1 MSMKKRVQ
9 VVFLSMMVFTVLTL
23 CGIIMAQVTPALAD
37 ERADAQQ
44 LVENAKFTFQN
55 LLTDSNMGVLR
66 DLMKDAKGVFIIPQL
81 LRGAYVIGLS
91 GGNGV
96 LLTKDGGNK
105 WNGPA
110 FYTIGG
116 ASIGLQIGGEAS
128 EVVLVIMTQR
138 GVNAFLANT
147 LKFGADAN
155 VAVGPVGM
163 GISAQTANLSGD
175 ILSFSRSKG
184 LYGGV
189 SLQGAVVATRDGL
202 NRAYYKE
209 KIESPADILI
219 NSNVSNPQAAGLLE
233 EVAKSARK

>member
-1 MSMKKRVQ
+1 MEKRIQ
-9 VVFLSMMVFTVLTL
+9 TLLPTSVLTIL
-23 CGIIMAQVTPALAD
+23 VFCMIISLPAASAFAD
-37 ERADAQQ
+37 EKGDAQQ
-44 LVENAKFTFQN
+44 LVENARFTFQN
-55 LLTDSNMGVLR
+55 LMADSNMGVMR
-66 DLMKDAKGVFIIPQL
+66 ELMKDAKGVFIIPQL

-96 LLTKDGGNK
+96 LVTRDGGNK

-128 EVVLVIMTQR
+128 EVVLVVMTER
-138 GVNAFLANT
+138 GINAFLANT

-163 GISAQTANLSGD
+163 GIAAQTANLSGD

-189 SLQGAVVATRDGL
+189 SLQGAIVATRDGL

-209 KIESPADILI
+209 KINSPADILI
-219 NSNVSNPQAAGLLE
+219 NSKVTNPQAAGLLE
-233 EVAKSARK
+233 EVAKATRK

>member
-1 MSMKKRVQ
+1 MKRRLQFFFQSM
-9 VVFLSMMVFTVLTL
+9 TVLTALTL
-23 CGIIMAQVTPALAD
+23 CGIAFLQTTPAFAD

-44 LVENAKFTFQN
+44 LVENAKFTFHN
-55 LLTDSNMGVLR
+55 LITDSNMGVMR

-96 LLTKDGGNK
+96 LITKDGGNK

-138 GVNAFLANT
+138 GVNAFLANA

-155 VAVGPVGM
+155 IAVGPVGM
-163 GISAQTANLSGD
+163 GISAQTANLSAD

-202 NRAYYKE
+202 NQVYYKE
-209 KIESPADILI
+209 KINNPADILI
-219 NSNVSNPQAAGLLE
+219 SAKVTNPQAAGLLE
-233 EVAKSARK
+233 EVAKAARK

>member
-1 MSMKKRVQ
+1 MKKKLQ
-9 VVFLSMMVFTVLTL
+9 GVFLSMTVFTVLTL
-23 CGIIMAQVTPALAD
+23 CGIIFAQVTPALAD

-44 LVENAKFTFQN
+44 LVENAKFTLQN
-55 LLTDSNMGVLR
+55 LLADSNMGVLR
-66 DLMKDAKGVFIIPQL
+66 DLMKEAKGVFIIPQL

-96 LLTKDGGNK
+96 LLTKDRGNK

-110 FYTIGG
+110 FYSIGG

-128 EVVLVIMTQR
+128 EVVLVIMTER

-163 GISAQTANLSGD
+163 GISAQSANLSGD

>member
-1 MSMKKRVQ
+1 MKKR
-9 VVFLSMMVFTVLTL
+9 LRTLLPTSVLNILLL
-23 CGIIMAQVTPALAD
+23 CTIISLPVAPAFAD
-37 ERADAQQ
+37 EKGDAQQ

-55 LLTDSNMGVLR
+55 LMTDSNMGVMR

-138 GVNAFLANT
+138 GVNAFLSNT
-147 LKFGADAN
+147 LKFGADAD

-184 LYGGV
+184 LYGGA

-202 NRAYYKE
+202 NNAYYKE
-209 KIESPADILI
+209 KINSPADILI
-219 NSNVSNPQAAGLLE
+219 NSKAFNPHAAGLLE

>member
-1 MSMKKRVQ
+1 MKKRLHVF
-9 VVFLSMMVFTVLTL
+9 FLSMTVLTALTL
-23 CGIIMAQVTPALAD
+23 CGIIFLQTTPAFAD
-37 ERADAQQ
+37 ERTDAQQ

-55 LLTDSNMGVLR
+55 LMTDSNMGVMR

-96 LLTKDGGNK
+96 LITKDGGNK

-128 EVVLVIMTQR
+128 EVVLVVMTER

-209 KIESPADILI
+209 KINSPADILI
-219 NSNVSNPQAAGLLE
+219 NPKFTSPQAAGLLE
-233 EVAKSARK
+233 EVAKSAGK